1 MLGTGPF
8 GQHPAG
14 SFNREMPERRGLILF
29 EDSPRRIRG
38 VLAGE
43 TVVDSTR
50 SRLLYEHGHLPIYY
64 FPREDVRVDLLEPT
78 DHHTRCPYKGEASYW
93 TIRAGDR
100 VAENAVWGYPEPLD
114 DAPPL
119 AGYVAFYWNKLDTWY
134 EEDEEAI
141 VHPRDPY
148 HRVDVVRSSRHV
160 VVRLGGEVI
169 AESTRPL
176 ALFETGLPTRWYLPE
191 ADVRMDLL
199 EPSDKRTGCAYKGFA
214 SYWSVRSGDELEED
228 VVWTYREPRRGMEDI
243 KDLVCFF
250 NERVDVEVDG
260 ELEERPETQWSP
272 HHARSH

>member
-78 DHHTRCPYKGEASYW
+78 DHHTRCPWKGEASYW
-93 TIRAGDR
+93 SVRVGDR

-119 AGYVAFYWNKLDTWY
+119 AGYVAFYWNKFDTWY

-160 VVRLGGEVI
+160 VLRLGGEVI